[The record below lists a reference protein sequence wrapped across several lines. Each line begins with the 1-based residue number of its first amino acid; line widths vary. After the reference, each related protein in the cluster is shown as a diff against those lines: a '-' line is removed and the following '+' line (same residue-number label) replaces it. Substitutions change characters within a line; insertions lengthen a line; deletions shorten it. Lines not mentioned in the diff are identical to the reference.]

1 MRRIAWFP
9 GALALTA
16 LAAGCVGQIGDPSGG
31 AANNGLP
38 EDDPGRVTMHRL
50 NKVEYNNTVRDLL
63 GTKLTPAD
71 DFPADDISYGF
82 DNISDV
88 LTTSPLHVELY
99 ERSAELL
106 IEEAMSVPS
115 TAKTHQAEA
124 ETLQGTAGQAS
135 GEAWNLYSA
144 GEVGFSVPF
153 PVKGEYK
160 ISAHVWGKQ
169 AGSEPAK
176 ANLLAGGVPF
186 GPFDVTATES
196 SPTIIET
203 TVTIEAG
210 NKQVAVEFIN
220 DYYDSATMADR
231 NLYVD
236 WIRVEGPLNQPGSN
250 EQRDRIVICD
260 LAQGEACVKQILTA
274 FGRRAWRRPVTDA
287 EMAGLMK
294 LVAIGEQQGDGVE
307 GGLKVALR
315 AILTAPYFV
324 FRVEKDPNPTSLMP
338 HPLDAFELASRLSY
352 FLWSSTPDDAL
363 LDAAADGS
371 LLDVEELR
379 AQVDRML
386 DDPRSEGFV
395 ESFAGQWL
403 YTRALDDHEPDY
415 VVYPAY
421 NEEVAAAMKMETKL
435 FFREFLHSER
445 GMDELL
451 TADFTFANDTL
462 ATYYGLPPVGSDEH
476 QMVTFADAPR
486 KGILTQGSL
495 LTVTSHPTRT
505 SPVKRGKWVLTQ
517 LLCSKPADPP
527 PGVEGLMP
535 AEMPSGT
542 LRELLEQ
549 HRANP
554 VCASCHD
561 VMDPLGFG
569 LEGYDGVG
577 AFRTKDT
584 GGFDIDSSGEL
595 PTGEKFTGAL
605 EMADIIASDPRYSRC
620 VSKQLLTF
628 ALGRGTDARDREYL
642 EHITNEFTAGGSK
655 LRDLIKLVVTSEPF
669 RLRRGEA
676 SEARVSGSEP

>member
-9 GALALTA
+9 GALALA
-16 LAAGCVGQIGDPSGG
+16 AIAAGCVGQIGDPAGN
-31 AANNGLP
+31 AANGLP

-106 IEEAMSVPS
+106 IDEAMSLPT
-115 TAKTHQAEA
+115 TATTTQTEA
-124 ETLQGTAGQAS
+124 ETLSGSAGAATA
-135 GEAWNLYSA
+135 EAWNLYSS
-144 GEVGFSVPF
+144 GEVGSAVPF
-153 PVKGEYK
+153 PTKGEYK
-160 ISAHVWGKQ
+160 ISARVWGDQ
-169 AGSEPAK
+169 AGPDPAR
-176 ANLLAGGVPF
+176 ANFLVGGVPF
-186 GPFDVTATES
+186 GPFDVAVTEAN
-196 SPTIIET
+196 PIVIET
-203 TVTIEAG
+203 TAVIEPG

-220 DYYDSATMADR
+220 DYYDEVAMADR

-236 WIRVEGPLNQPGSN
+236 WIKVEGPLNQPGKN

-260 LAQGEACVKQILTA
+260 LATGEACVKQILTE
-274 FGRRAWRRPVTDA
+274 FGRRAWRRPLTDA
-287 EMAGLMK
+287 ELSGLMK
-294 LVAIGEQQGDGVE
+294 LVALGEQQGDGVE

-324 FRVEKDPNPTSLMP
+324 FRVEKDPDPQSLMP

-363 LDAAADGS
+363 LDAAEDGS
-371 LLDVEELR
+371 LLDVGELKKH
-379 AQVDRML
+379 VDRML

-415 VVYPAY
+415 VVYPTY
-421 NEEVAAAMKMETKL
+421 NEAIAAAMKKETKL
-435 FFREFLHSER
+435 FFREFLHSDR

-462 ATYYGLPPVGSDEH
+462 AAYYGLPPVGSEEH
-476 QMVTFADAPR
+476 QMVSFKDEPR
-486 KGILTQGSL
+486 KGVLTQGSL

-535 AEMPSGT
+535 EAMPSGT
-542 LRELLEQ
+542 LRDLLEQ

-569 LEGYDGVG
+569 LESYDGVG
-577 AFRTKDT
+577 LFRTEDT
-584 GGFDIDSSGEL
+584 GGFPIDSSGEL
-595 PTGEKFTGAL
+595 PTGEKFGGAL
-605 EMADIIASDPRYSRC
+605 EMADIIAADPRYSSC
-620 VSKQLLTF
+620 VTRQLFTF
-628 ALGRGTDARDREYL
+628 ALGRGTDPRDQEYL
-642 EHITNEFTAGGSK
+642 DYMTQEFTAQGSK

-676 SEARVSGSEP
+676 SNARVSGSEP

>member
-9 GALALTA
+9 GALALA
-16 LAAGCVGQIGDPSGG
+16 AIAAGCVGQIGDPAGG
-31 AANNGLP
+31 ANGLP

-82 DNISDV
+82 DNIADV

-99 ERSAELL
+99 ERAAEML
-106 IEEAMSVPS
+106 IDEAMSLPT
-115 TAKTHQAEA
+115 TAKTTQTEA
-124 ETLQGTAGQAS
+124 ETLMGSAGAATAD
-135 GEAWNLYSA
+135 AWNLYSS
-144 GEVGFSVPF
+144 GEVGSSVPF
-153 PVKGEYK
+153 PTKGEYK
-160 ISAHVWGKQ
+160 MSARVWGDQ
-169 AGSEPAK
+169 AGPDPAR
-176 ANLLAGGVPF
+176 ANFLVGGVPF
-186 GPFDVTATES
+186 GPFDVAVSEAN
-196 SPTIIET
+196 PIVIET
-203 TVTIEAG
+203 MAVIEPG
-210 NKQVAVEFIN
+210 NKQVSVEFIN
-220 DYYDSATMADR
+220 DYYDEVAMADR

-236 WIRVEGPLNQPGSN
+236 WIKVEGPLNQPGKN

-260 LAQGEACVKQILTA
+260 LATGEACVKQILTA
-274 FGRRAWRRPVTDA
+274 FGRRAWRRPLTDG
-287 EMAGLMK
+287 ELTGLMK
-294 LVAIGEQQGDGVE
+294 LVALGEQQGDGVE

-324 FRVEKDPNPTSLMP
+324 FRVEKDPDPTSLMP

-352 FLWSSTPDDAL
+352 FMWSSAPDDAL
-363 LDAAADGS
+363 LDAAEDGS
-371 LLDVEELR
+371 LLDVEELKK
-379 AQVDRML
+379 QVDRML

-415 VVYPAY
+415 VVYPTYDEAI
-421 NEEVAAAMKMETKL
+421 AAAMKMETKL
-435 FFREFLHSER
+435 FFREFLHSDR

-451 TADFTFANDTL
+451 TADFTFANDAL
-462 ATYYGLPPVGSDEH
+462 ATHYGLPPVGSEEH
-476 QMVTFADAPR
+476 QMVSFEGAPR
-486 KGILTQGSL
+486 KGVLTQGSL

-535 AEMPSGT
+535 EAMPSGT
-542 LRELLEQ
+542 LRDLLEQ

-569 LEGYDGVG
+569 LESYDGVG
-577 AFRTKDT
+577 AFRTEDT
-584 GGFDIDSSGEL
+584 GGFPIDASGEL
-595 PTGEKFTGAL
+595 PTGEKFGGAL
-605 EMADIIASDPRYSRC
+605 EMADIIAADPRYSSC
-620 VSKQLLTF
+620 VTKQLFTF
-628 ALGRGTDARDREYL
+628 ALGRGTDLRDQEYL
-642 EHITNEFTAGGSK
+642 DYMTGEFTAGGSK

-676 SEARVSGSEP
+676 SNARVSGSEP

>member
-16 LAAGCVGQIGDPSGG
+16 LAAGCVGQIGDPAGG
-31 AANNGLP
+31 AANGLP

-50 NKVEYNNTVRDLL
+50 NKVEYNNTVRDLM

-82 DNISDV
+82 DNIADV

-106 IEEAMSVPS
+106 IDEAMSVPT
-115 TAKTHQAEA
+115 TATTTQVEA
-124 ETLQGTAGQAS
+124 ETLMGSAGQVS
-135 GEAWNLYSA
+135 GDAWNLYSN
-144 GEVGFSVPF
+144 GEVGSSVPF
-153 PVKGEYK
+153 PTKGEYK
-160 ISAHVWGKQ
+160 ISARVWAQQ
-169 AGSEPAK
+169 AGADPAR
-176 ANLLAGGVPF
+176 ANLLVGGVPF
-186 GPFDVTATES
+186 GPFDVSVTES
-196 SPTIIET
+196 APIVIEMT
-203 TVTIEAG
+203 ATIEAG

-220 DYYDSATMADR
+220 DYYDSAAMADR

-236 WIRVEGPLNQPGSN
+236 WIKVDGPLNQPGMN

-260 LAQGEACVKQILTA
+260 LTTGEACVKQILAA
-274 FGRRAWRRPVTDA
+274 FGRRAWRRPLTDG
-287 EMAGLMK
+287 ELTGLLK
-294 LVAIGEQQGDGVE
+294 LVALGEQQGDGVE

-324 FRVEKDPNPTSLMP
+324 FRVEKDPEPTSLMP
-338 HPLDAFELASRLSY
+338 HPLDAFELAARLSY

-363 LDAAADGS
+363 LDAAEDGS
-371 LLDVEELR
+371 LLDVEGLKK
-379 AQVDRML
+379 QVDRML

-415 VVYPAY
+415 VVYPTY
-421 NEEVAAAMKMETKL
+421 NEDIAAAMKKETKL
-435 FFREFLHSER
+435 FFREFLHSDR
-445 GMDELL
+445 GMEELL
-451 TADFTFANDTL
+451 TADFTFANDAL
-462 ATYYGLPPVGSDEH
+462 ATHYGLPPVGSEEH
-476 QMVTFADAPR
+476 QMVSFVGAPR

-527 PGVEGLMP
+527 PGVEGLEP
-535 AEMPSGT
+535 AAMPSGT
-542 LRELLEQ
+542 LRELLEE
-549 HRANP
+549 HRKNP

-569 LEGYDGVG
+569 LESYDGVG
-577 AFRTKDT
+577 SFRTEDT
-584 GGFDIDSSGEL
+584 GGFAIDATGEL
-595 PTGEKFTGAL
+595 PTGEKFDGAV
-605 EMADIIASDPRYSRC
+605 EMADIIAQDPRYSSC
-620 VSKQLLTF
+620 VTKQLFTF
-628 ALGRGTDARDREYL
+628 ALGRGTGPRDLEYL
-642 EHITNEFTAGGSK
+642 KYMTNEFRAGGSK

-676 SEARVSGSEP
+676 SDARVSGSEP